1 MLKSLGQLQ
10 DVHVLVVSSQG
21 STSVAQTLDWQCRV
35 SPMSSQVR
43 QFKVNGEEVKMLVAN
58 FPYLLP

>member
-21 STSVAQTLDWQCRV
+21 PTFVAQTLDWQCRV
-35 SPMSSQVR
+35 SPTSSQVSSKFMEKR
-43 QFKVNGEEVKMLVAN
+43 
-58 FPYLLP
+58 